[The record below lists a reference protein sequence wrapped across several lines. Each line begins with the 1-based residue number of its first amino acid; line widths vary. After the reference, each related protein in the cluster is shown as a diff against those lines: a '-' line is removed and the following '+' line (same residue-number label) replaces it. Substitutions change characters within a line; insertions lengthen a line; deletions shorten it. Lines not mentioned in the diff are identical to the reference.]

1 MTRPV
6 VTVLALLLLILV
18 GASCGSLNN
27 GPDGGSE
34 PPSGPL
40 STISGQIIT
49 SNSTVSIISPP
60 KQVISPI
67 KPLPTALQAQV
78 GIDDLIARAQQKG
91 TLRIIVKLNQQFIP
105 EGFLSPDLS
114 KAQKQA
120 LSYTQASLLQR
131 LPANGVNDVK
141 TFHIAPLLALE
152 ANANTILVLAN
163 DPMVASIEQDI
174 PVPPTL
180 DESIP
185 LVDADNAWEAGY
197 DGTNWSVAVLD
208 TGVDSSHSFLTG
220 KVVSEACYSST
231 TAESVSV
238 CPSGEDSS
246 TAVGSGVNCSSTI
259 SGCDHGTHVA
269 GIAAGTSNSSSGV
282 ASDGGIIAIQVFS
295 RFDNYC
301 AGGPCVLS
309 WTSDQILGLQRVL
322 ELHNDGINIA
332 AVNMSLGGGGPY
344 NSACD
349 SSAQKSAIDNL
360 LSVGIATVIATGNN
374 GFTTGISSPACIS
387 SAVSVG
393 STNDG
398 SSGTTVD
405 TISSFSNSGDLVDLL
420 APGAYINSSVPNEGF
435 SNWQGTSM
443 ATPHI
448 AGAWAVMRDKFPS
461 IADGGSVSSILD
473 CLDTAGVAITDSRN
487 NLIRPRLDLDGALD
501 CTPPPPPPP
510 PTIKVRLYNAITGS
524 IIDTVKANDDNNYIF
539 DGIVPNGEFFVQAYI
554 DSIENDT
561 QDYTEE
567 AGAYSSSN
575 NSAVMSVVNVSSLG
589 DFVFD
594 ITTNQPSESEP
605 NEDFETDNILL
616 QGAYLNGDVIDLN
629 AGPFDFFALL
639 IPKSGTY
646 TVETF
651 GDCIPTY
658 GKADTIL
665 TLYSSE
671 GTVLATNDDKPG
683 SGYCSRIDFTVT
695 GKKTYYLRISAY
707 EGWNGGE
714 LPYTVGFR

>member
-231 TAESVSV
+231 TAE
-238 CPSGEDSS
+238 
-246 TAVGSGVNCSSTI
+246 
-259 SGCDHGTHVA
+259 
-269 GIAAGTSNSSSGV
+269 
-282 ASDGGIIAIQVFS
+282 
-295 RFDNYC
+295 
-301 AGGPCVLS
+301 
-309 WTSDQILGLQRVL
+309 
-322 ELHNDGINIA
+322 
-332 AVNMSLGGGGPY
+332 
-344 NSACD
+344 
-349 SSAQKSAIDNL
+349 
-360 LSVGIATVIATGNN
+360 
-374 GFTTGISSPACIS
+374 
-387 SAVSVG
+387 
-393 STNDG
+393 
-398 SSGTTVD
+398 
-405 TISSFSNSGDLVDLL
+405 
-420 APGAYINSSVPNEGF
+420 
-435 SNWQGTSM
+435 
-443 ATPHI
+443 
-448 AGAWAVMRDKFPS
+448 
-461 IADGGSVSSILD
+461 
-473 CLDTAGVAITDSRN
+473 
-487 NLIRPRLDLDGALD
+487 
-501 CTPPPPPPP
+501 
-510 PTIKVRLYNAITGS
+510 
-524 IIDTVKANDDNNYIF
+524 
-539 DGIVPNGEFFVQAYI
+539 
-554 DSIENDT
+554 
-561 QDYTEE
+561 
-567 AGAYSSSN
+567 
-575 NSAVMSVVNVSSLG
+575 
-589 DFVFD
+589 
-594 ITTNQPSESEP
+594 
-605 NEDFETDNILL
+605 
-616 QGAYLNGDVIDLN
+616 
-629 AGPFDFFALL
+629 
-639 IPKSGTY
+639 
-646 TVETF
+646 
-651 GDCIPTY
+651 
-658 GKADTIL
+658 
-665 TLYSSE
+665 
-671 GTVLATNDDKPG
+671 
-683 SGYCSRIDFTVT
+683 
-695 GKKTYYLRISAY
+695 
-707 EGWNGGE
+707 
-714 LPYTVGFR
+714 